1 MWLISLSLI
10 INSHDII
17 SENKCP
23 WSSARQDHS
32 SWIPAFR
39 CDIREIHFAARSQTF
54 CQLCPEKQP
63 LGPLRFPLQLG
74 PLVMESRTSM
84 QFVGLFIG
92 SQIIKWC
99 WGWLSFSLRYLIFCK
114 TLVNNKHVKNIPK
127 SGSLQHLLTVFL
139 FVSGRCLL
147 QFVIF
152 SFMNL
157 LYHSSSLKS
166 CLMIKQSKVTFVQVD
181 NKTMIWF
188 KAIITK
194 SSERSPKYNSTHEDG
209 NRWLQNSTTLKKQNR
224 SVFCW
229 C

>member
-114 TLVNNKHVKNIPK
+114 TLVNNKHVKKISQKVDPYNIF
-127 SGSLQHLLTVFL
+127 SQYFCLFLVGVCFSLWFSVLWIYFIIHLLLSPVWWL
-139 FVSGRCLL
+139 
-147 QFVIF
+147 
-152 SFMNL
+152 
-157 LYHSSSLKS
+157 SSQKWPL
-166 CLMIKQSKVTFVQVD
+166 SK
-181 NKTMIWF
+181 
-188 KAIITK
+188 
-194 SSERSPKYNSTHEDG
+194 
-209 NRWLQNSTTLKKQNR
+209 
-224 SVFCW
+224 
-229 C
+229 